1 MTYPTI
7 NGSEINGAEDGGS
20 RGIIAARFAPIVAAF
35 VQQAEGFVTGRVG
48 IPTFLTATD
57 VLAYPSSF
65 APVRFG
71 PATALVGISPAAI
84 TVGPVGGLE
93 PLRFGTP
100 SAVGAAE
107 VGQSSSLQPV
117 RYGVTVAEFGQ
128 PAEGASPTRFG
139 AAGPVVVGVE
149 PAGFYP
155 MRFGPAVVSMGFDA
169 GGLASAR
176 FGPMQVQLG
185 TVMAQTE
192 GITAASFGP
201 LGPAS
206 SSATS
211 RPIRPTRFGQI
222 TVDRG
227 TTC

>member
-20 RGIIAARFAPIVAAF
+20 RGIVAARFAPLTAAF
-35 VQQAEGFVTGRVG
+35 EQRAEGFATGRVG
-48 IPTFLTATD
+48 IPAFLTAAD

-84 TVGPVGGLE
+84 TVGPVGGLK

-117 RYGVTVAEFGQ
+117 RYGATVAEFGQ
-128 PAEGASPTRFG
+128 PAEGSSPTRFG

-149 PAGFYP
+149 PVGFYP
-155 MRFGPAVVSMGFDA
+155 VRFGPAAVSMGFGA
-169 GGLASAR
+169 GSLVPVL
-176 FGPMQVQLG
+176 FGSVQAQLG
-185 TVMAQTE
+185 AVMAQAE
-192 GITAASFGP
+192 GIAAVSFGS
-201 LGPAS
+201 LGPVG

-211 RPIRPTRFGQI
+211 RPLRPTRFGQI